1 MYAAEAERTE
11 RLFLPRLASHL
22 FVCLDKHHFLSDL
35 IFRKSCFFL
44 LLPKPNDSCKNPE
57 RVNECP
63 REVGRSRKDDK
74 RGRPSLRLATQT
86 EFPLNSVRRSFN
98 LIFVFLIIHSRKQK
112 RPWGH
117 VEKASTKR
125 KKENRAKPESDKRR
139 GKKGKGC
146 NHKWLF
152 FQNHFLFLLSF
163 SFKAVLEGENL
174 ENQRERRIGS

>member
-57 RVNECP
+57 RVNVCS
-63 REVGRSRKDDK
+63 RESRKDDK
-74 RGRPSLRLATQT
+74 RGRPSLRLATQK

-152 FQNHFLFLLSF
+152 FSKSF
-163 SFKAVLEGENL
+163 SFSSFFFRLK
-174 ENQRERRIGS
+174 QY